1 MTVTIYSTPACTYCG
16 SVKRYLREKKVNFK
30 DIDVSRDQKAAQ
42 QMIKKSGQTG
52 VPVID
57 IGGKII
63 IGFNKPAID
72 RALNV

>member
-1 MTVTIYSTPACTYCG
+1 MTVKIYSTPACTFCR
-16 SVKRYLREKKVNFK
+16 SVKRYLKEKNVSFK
-30 DIDVSRDQKAAQ
+30 DIDVSRDQQAAQ
-42 QMIKKSGQTG
+42 NMIRKSGQTG

-72 RALNV
+72 RALNI